1 MMFRLFIENQI
12 QGRLDEF
19 EKPFCNCNY
28 QSPFY
33 YNIISKSAQAWFN
46 IHIVQLYQEKTSQA
60 LTSKLTAAANSY
72 QVCKM

>member
-12 QGRLDEF
+12 QGRLDDF

-33 YNIISKSAQAWFN
+33 YNIISKSAQAWFKYT
-46 IHIVQLYQEKTSQA
+46 HCATLPRK
-60 LTSKLTAAANSY
+60 KL
-72 QVCKM
+72 VKH